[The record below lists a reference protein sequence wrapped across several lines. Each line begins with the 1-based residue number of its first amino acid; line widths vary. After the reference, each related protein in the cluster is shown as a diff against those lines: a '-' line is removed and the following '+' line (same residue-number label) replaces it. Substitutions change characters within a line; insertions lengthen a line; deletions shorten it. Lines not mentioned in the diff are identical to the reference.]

1 MNSTA
6 CGPGSCVMPN
16 EILVTGASGFVGRR
30 LVSRL
35 RGQGEAVR
43 EFSECDGNIAHA
55 PIHFPEVSQVVHLA
69 ARTYV
74 PDSWRDP
81 RAFFETNVLGLV
93 NVLDFC
99 VRQKAALVLLSS
111 YVYGHP
117 RSLPIAEH
125 HPLEAFNPYS
135 LTKILA
141 EQTAAFYRDKH
152 GLAVT
157 IVRPFNLYGPG
168 QADHFLIPM
177 LIRQAL
183 DPSRESY
190 EVEDD
195 GPRRD
200 YLSVEDLIDLVLACR
215 NRPGGV
221 YNAGSGRSVS
231 IGELAA
237 LINQAA
243 GVEKA
248 VRSRGRRRPEEV
260 MDVVA
265 DIRHAE
271 AELGWRPRV
280 TLKEGLAAIVAALRA

>member
-1 MNSTA
+1 MR
-6 CGPGSCVMPN
+6 N
-16 EILVTGASGFVGRR
+16 EVLVTGASGFVGRR
-30 LVSRL
+30 LVARL
-35 RGQGEAVR
+35 RGQGEVVR
-43 EFSECDGNIAHA
+43 EFSECHGDIANA
-55 PIHFPEVSQVVHLA
+55 PLDFPEVGQVFHLA

-74 PDSWRDP
+74 PDSWREP
-81 RAFFETNVLGLV
+81 RPFFETNVLGLV

-117 RSLPIAEH
+117 RSLPIAED

-141 EQTAAFYRDKH
+141 EQAAAFYRDKH
-152 GLAVT
+152 QLPVT

-168 QADHFLIPM
+168 QADHFLLPM

-183 DPSRESY
+183 DPARECY
-190 EVEDD
+190 EVDDD

-200 YLSVEDLIDLVLACR
+200 HLFVDDLIDLALLCR

-221 YNAGSGRSVS
+221 YNAGSGQSAS
-231 IGELAA
+231 IGELAE
-237 LINQAA
+237 LINAVA
-243 GVEKA
+243 GVDKP
-248 VRSRGRRRPEEV
+248 VRSRGRRRPQEV

-265 DIRHAE
+265 DICRAQ
-271 AELGWRPRV
+271 AELGWSPRV
-280 TLKEGLAAIVAALRA
+280 SLQDGLAATVASMRA

>member
-1 MNSTA
+1 MLDQTR
-6 CGPGSCVMPN
+6 PN
-16 EILVTGASGFVGRR
+16 ETLVTGASGFVGRR

-35 RGQGEAVR
+35 RAQGEVVR
-43 EFSECDGNIAHA
+43 EFSECDGDIAHSSLD
-55 PIHFPEVSQVVHLA
+55 FPNVSHVFHLA

-74 PDSWRDP
+74 PDSWREP
-81 RAFFETNVLGLV
+81 RPFFETNVLGLV

-99 VRQKAALVLLSS
+99 VRQKAAMVLLSS

-117 RSLPIAEH
+117 RSLPIAED

-141 EQTAAFYRDKH
+141 EQTAAFYREKH
-152 GLAVT
+152 QLAVT

-168 QADHFLIPM
+168 QADHFLVPM

-183 DPSRESY
+183 DPSRDWY

-200 YLSVEDLIDLVLACR
+200 HLFIDDLIDLALACR

-231 IGELAA
+231 ISELAT
-237 LINQAA
+237 LINAAA
-243 GVEKA
+243 GVDKP

-265 DIRHAE
+265 DIRRAE
-271 AELGWRPRV
+271 VELDWSPRV
-280 TLKEGLAAIVAALRA
+280 NLKDGLAATVASMRA

>member
-1 MNSTA
+1 MLSE
-6 CGPGSCVMPN
+6 V
-16 EILVTGASGFVGRR
+16 LVTGASGFIGRR

-35 RGQGEAVR
+35 RGQGEVVR
-43 EFSECDGNIAHA
+43 EFSESDGDIASA
-55 PIHFPEVSQVVHLA
+55 PLDFPEVRHVFHLA

-74 PDSWRDP
+74 PDSWREP
-81 RAFFETNVLGLV
+81 RPFFETNLLGLV
-93 NVLDFC
+93 NTLDFC
-99 VRQKAALVLLSS
+99 VRQKASLVLLSS

-117 RSLPIAEH
+117 RALPIAED
-125 HPLEAFNPYS
+125 HPLEAYNPYS

-152 GLAVT
+152 GVAVT

-168 QADHFLIPM
+168 QADHFLVPM

-183 DPSRESY
+183 DPARDCY

-200 YLSVEDLIDLVLACR
+200 QLFVDDLIDLVLACR

-221 YNAGSGRSVS
+221 YNAGSGHSVS
-231 IGELAA
+231 FGYLAA
-237 LINQAA
+237 LISEAA
-243 GVEKA
+243 GVEKP

-265 DIRHAE
+265 DIRRAQT
-271 AELGWRPRV
+271 ELDWQPRV
-280 TLKEGLAAIVAALRA
+280 SLKDGLAATVASLRA

>member
-1 MNSTA
+1 MR
-6 CGPGSCVMPN
+6 N
-16 EILVTGASGFVGRR
+16 EVLVTGANGFIGRR
-30 LVSRL
+30 LVARL
-35 RGQGEAVR
+35 RLQGEAVR
-43 EFSECDGNIAHA
+43 EFSECEGNIANA
-55 PIHFPEVSQVVHLA
+55 PLEFPEVTQVFHLA

-81 RAFFETNVLGLV
+81 RPFFETNVLGLV

-99 VRQKAALVLLSS
+99 VRQKASLVLISS
-111 YVYGHP
+111 YVYGRP
-117 RSLPIAEH
+117 RSLPIAEDA
-125 HPLEAFNPYS
+125 PLDAFNPYS

-141 EQTAAFYRDKH
+141 EETAAFYRDKH
-152 GLAVT
+152 DLAVT

-168 QADHFLIPM
+168 QADHFLVPT

-183 DPSRESY
+183 DPSRDCY

-200 YLSVEDLIDLVLACR
+200 QLFLDDLIDLVLACR

-221 YNAGSGRSVS
+221 YNAGSGQSVS
-231 IGELAA
+231 IGELAT

-243 GVEKA
+243 GVDKP
-248 VRSRGRRRPEEV
+248 VHSRGRRRPEEV

-265 DIRHAE
+265 DIRRAHD
-271 AELGWRPRV
+271 ELDWRPRV
-280 TLKEGLAAIVAALRA
+280 SLQEGLAATVASMRA

>member
-1 MNSTA
+1 MNSRA
-6 CGPGSCVMPN
+6 CGRASCIMQN

-35 RGQGEAVR
+35 RAQGCIVR
-43 EFSECDGNIAHA
+43 EFSEGDGDIAHA
-55 PIHFPEVSQVVHLA
+55 PLNFPEVRQVFHLA

-74 PDSWRDP
+74 PDSWREP
-81 RAFFETNVLGLV
+81 RPFFETNVLGLV

-99 VRQKAALVLLSS
+99 IRQKAALVLLSS
-111 YVYGHP
+111 YVYGQP
-117 RSLPIAEH
+117 RSLPIAED

-141 EQTAAFYRDKH
+141 EQTAAFYRDK
-152 GLAVT
+152 LELPVT
-157 IVRPFNLYGPG
+157 VVRPFNRYGPG
-168 QADHFLIPM
+168 QADHFLVPM
-177 LIRQAL
+177 LVRQAL
-183 DPSRESY
+183 NPAREYY

-200 YLSVEDLIDLVLACR
+200 HLYVDDLIDLALACV
-215 NRPGGV
+215 NRRGGV
-221 YNAGSGRSVS
+221 YNAGSGQSVS

-237 LINQAA
+237 LINVAA
-243 GVEKA
+243 GVAKP

-265 DIRHAE
+265 DIGRAQ
-271 AELGWRPRV
+271 AELDWSPRV
-280 TLKEGLAAIVAALRA
+280 SLRDGLAATVASMRA

>member
-1 MNSTA
+1 ML
-6 CGPGSCVMPN
+6 N
-16 EILVTGASGFVGRR
+16 EILVTGASGFIGRR

-35 RGQGEAVR
+35 RSQGEVVR
-43 EFSECDGNIAHA
+43 EFSECDGDVASA
-55 PIHFPEVSQVVHLA
+55 PLEFPGVRHVFHLA

-74 PDSWRDP
+74 PDSWREP
-81 RAFFETNVLGLV
+81 RPFFETNVLGLV

-99 VRQKAALVLLSS
+99 LRQKASLVLLSS
-111 YVYGHP
+111 YVYGNP
-117 RSLPIAEH
+117 RSLPIAED

-152 GLAVT
+152 GLAIT

-168 QADHFLIPM
+168 QADHFLVPM

-183 DPSRESY
+183 DPSRECY
-190 EVEDD
+190 EVDDD

-200 YLSVEDLIDLVLACR
+200 QLFVDDLIDLVLACR
-215 NRPGGV
+215 NRPGGI

-231 IGELAA
+231 IGELAG
-237 LINQAA
+237 LINEAA
-243 GVEKA
+243 GLEKP

-265 DIRHAE
+265 DIRRAQT
-271 AELGWRPRV
+271 ELGWRPRV
-280 TLKEGLAAIVAALRA
+280 SLKDGLAATVASLRA

>member
-1 MNSTA
+1 MS
-6 CGPGSCVMPN
+6 N

-35 RGQGEAVR
+35 RSQKEVVR
-43 EFSECDGNIAHA
+43 EFSECDGDIAHS
-55 PIHFPEVSQVVHLA
+55 PLDFPEVSQVFHLA

-74 PDSWRDP
+74 PDSWREP
-81 RAFFETNVLGLV
+81 RPFFETNVLGLV

-99 VRQKAALVLLSS
+99 VRQQAALVLLSS

-117 RSLPIAEH
+117 RSLPIAED

-152 GLAVT
+152 QVSVT

-168 QADHFLIPM
+168 QADHFLVPM

-183 DPSRESY
+183 DPGAEFY

-200 YLSVEDLIDLVLACR
+200 HLFIDDLIDLALACR
-215 NRPGGV
+215 NHSGGV

-237 LINQAA
+237 QINRAA
-243 GVEKA
+243 GVEKP
-248 VRSRGRRRPEEV
+248 VRSRGHRRPEEV

-265 DIRHAE
+265 DVSRAHV
-271 AELGWRPRV
+271 ELGWTPRV
-280 TLKEGLAAIVAALRA
+280 SLKDGLAATVASMRA

>member
-1 MNSTA
+1 
-6 CGPGSCVMPN
+6 MPN
-16 EILVTGASGFVGRR
+16 EILVTGASGFIGRR
-30 LVSRL
+30 LVARL
-35 RGQGEAVR
+35 RGNSEIVR
-43 EFSECDGNIAHA
+43 EFSESDGDIARA
-55 PIHFPEVSQVVHLA
+55 PLEFPEVRHVFHLA

-74 PDSWRDP
+74 PDSWREP
-81 RAFFETNVLGLV
+81 RPFFETNVLGLV

-99 VRQKAALVLLSS
+99 VRQQASLVLLSS
-111 YVYGHP
+111 YVYGNPHF
-117 RSLPIAEH
+117 LPIAED

-141 EQTAAFYRDKH
+141 EQTASFYRDKH

-168 QADHFLIPM
+168 QADHFLVPM
-177 LIRQAL
+177 LIRQAI
-183 DPSRESY
+183 DPARECY

-200 YLSVEDLIDLVLACR
+200 QLFVDDLIDLVLACR

-237 LINQAA
+237 LINAA
-243 GVEKA
+243 VGVEKP
-248 VRSRGRRRPEEV
+248 VRSVDGGGRKKLWTWWPTSAAPKRNWVGGRGSV
-260 MDVVA
+260 
-265 DIRHAE
+265 
-271 AELGWRPRV
+271 
-280 TLKEGLAAIVAALRA
+280 